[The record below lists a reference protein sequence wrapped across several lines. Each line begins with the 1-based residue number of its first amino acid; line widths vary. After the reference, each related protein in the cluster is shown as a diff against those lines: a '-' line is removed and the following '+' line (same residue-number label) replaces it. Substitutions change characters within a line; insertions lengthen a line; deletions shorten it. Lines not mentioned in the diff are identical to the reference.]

1 MKSGDSLYQDA
12 IKQFAQAAHGHGT
25 LENATGEAKLNNP
38 LCGDRVRMQVALDA
52 GRIAAIAH
60 ETKGCLLCRA
70 AASLLGARA
79 AGMDAAAVEVVS
91 DELDAMLKD
100 SAPIPVAW
108 PELAMFV
115 PARAHASRHRCV
127 LLPFRALQA
136 AMANVPEGTHRAGA
150 GRSGGFAEHRSA
162 PAKPAGCAKPAVET
176 TAKTAGTDRGTQGA

>member
-1 MKSGDSLYQDA
+1 MNDSNALYQDA

-25 LENATGEAKLNNP
+25 LINVTGEAKLNNP

-60 ETKGCLLCRA
+60 ETRGCLLCRA
-70 AASLLGARA
+70 AASLLATRA
-79 AGMDAAAVEVVS
+79 AGMDAAAIEAVS
-91 DELDAMLKD
+91 GELDTMLED
-100 SAPIPVAW
+100 AGPVPAAW

-136 AMANVPEGTHRAGA
+136 AMSKVGAGATANVADNHGE
-150 GRSGGFAEHRSA
+150 
-162 PAKPAGCAKPAVET
+162 AKSVL
-176 TAKTAGTDRGTQGA
+176 